1 MQAVLFVFLLLI
13 ASVCDLRKRE
23 IPDWVNGAI
32 AVASLLCFQPVNL
45 WGVIPSLFFLAGA
58 MKGGIGG
65 GDVKLAAACGLVL
78 GLPAALAGT
87 ILGLSLLLLFHWA
100 ASAISICYK
109 KKAAA
114 VYPLAPF
121 LALGYMAAYY
131 LKSGGQIG

>member
-1 MQAVLFVFLLLI
+1 MSTINRRTFIKGTTAGSLFVLT
-13 ASVCDLRKRE
+13 
-23 IPDWVNGAI
+23 
-32 AVASLLCFQPVNL
+32 
-45 WGVIPSLFFLAGA
+45 LAGA

-65 GDVKLAAACGLVL
+65 GDVKLVAACGLVL

-87 ILGLSLLLLFHWA
+87 ILGLSLLLLFHCA
-100 ASAISICYK
+100 ASAISVFYK

-114 VYPLAPF
+114 VYPLAPC

>member
-1 MQAVLFVFLLLI
+1 MQVILFVFLLSL
-13 ASVCDLRKRE
+13 ASLYDLRKRE

-32 AVASLLCFQPVNL
+32 FVVSLLCFQPINL

-87 ILGLSLLLLFHWA
+87 ILGLSLLLSFHCA
-100 ASAISICYK
+100 ASAISIFYK

>member
-1 MQAVLFVFLLLI
+1 MQVILFVFLLSL
-13 ASVCDLRKRE
+13 ASLYDLCKRE

-32 AVASLLCFQPVNL
+32 AVVSLMCFQPVNL

-87 ILGLSLLLLFHWA
+87 ILGLSLLLFHCA
-100 ASAISICYK
+100 ASAVSIFYK

>member
-1 MQAVLFVFLLLI
+1 MQVILFVFLLSL
-13 ASVCDLRKRE
+13 ASLYDLRKRE

-32 AVASLLCFQPVNL
+32 AVSSLLCFQPVNL

-65 GDVKLAAACGLVL
+65 GDVKMAAACGLVL

-87 ILGLSLLLLFHWA
+87 ILGLSLLLLSHCA
-100 ASAISICYK
+100 ASVISVFYK

-121 LALGYMAAYY
+121 LALGYMTAYY
-131 LKSGGQIG
+131 LKAGGQIG

>member
-87 ILGLSLLLLFHWA
+87 ILGLSLLLFHWVA
-100 ASAISICYK
+100 RAISICYK

-121 LALGYMAAYY
+121 LVLGYMAAYY

>member
-78 GLPAALAGT
+78 GLPGALIGT
-87 ILGLSLLLLFHWA
+87 ILGLLLQLLFHLGALCVLPLFRRQVWTT
-100 ASAISICYK
+100 
-109 KKAAA
+109 
-114 VYPLAPF
+114 YPMAPF
-121 LALGYMAAYY
+121 LAIGYAAAYY
-131 LKSGGQIG
+131 I